1 MSFVKILSNNLS
13 LLCFEFAQF
22 SNVIFEFKNQN
33 VKVKHLNVSFNFNW
47 LLFVLILQNSG
58 SPNYI
63 MEQQV
68 NVKDVKILETVED
81 IQERREQVLKKY
93 VEFKEAAR
101 SKREML
107 EDSRRFQY
115 FRRDAD
121 ELVNQIEKFREI
133 KKR

>member
-1 MSFVKILSNNLS
+1 
-13 LLCFEFAQF
+13 
-22 SNVIFEFKNQN
+22 
-33 VKVKHLNVSFNFNW
+33 
-47 LLFVLILQNSG
+47 
-58 SPNYI
+58 

-121 ELVNQIEKFREI
+121 ELVSQRQKFREI
-133 KKR
+133 KKLTKNQEYIFKF

>member
-1 MSFVKILSNNLS
+1 MTISAIGEPCCEKPTFQKG
-13 LLCFEFAQF
+13 
-22 SNVIFEFKNQN
+22 KT
-33 VKVKHLNVSFNFNW
+33 K
-47 LLFVLILQNSG
+47 
-58 SPNYI
+58 I
-63 MEQQV
+63 MESSPPPT
-68 NVKDVKILETVED
+68 VKDVKILETVED

-121 ELVNQIEKFREI
+121 ELEHWIEEKLQVASDESFKVKTTLVI
-133 KKR
+133 C